1 MDKNTLSHYGWIV
14 VLILILSVLLA
25 LATPFGLF
33 VARGFEATYVAFTMG
48 DYEGLGNLIDEAGGN
63 EHTAVI
69 IPPPEVDGG
78 ETEPG
83 TGIDIERFYKMLP
96 VRLGKADM
104 YGEAFINS
112 NGEIDYDEV
121 LANVFY
127 DCFPADDFTA
137 ETVAVGEDEML
148 NIIRNKFIFSD
159 EQFENFKAQGTYMFS
174 SSYDYVKYQDGV
186 FTLTDPRRG
195 DAPDFKHD
203 LKGFVDDKAGTLKLY
218 YDYST
223 TGYNDGTE
231 STHQYYYEVVYKYSG
246 STNFDTLYNEGMGMY
261 YIIGTDENVIN
272 SLRAETISKVAT
284 LPVDMTPAE

>member
-33 VARGFEATYVAFTMG
+33 AARGFESTYVAFSLG
-48 DYEGLGNLIDEAGGN
+48 DYDGLGNAIDNAGGN
-63 EHTAVI
+63 
-69 IPPPEVDGG
+69 GG
-78 ETEPG
+78 NNKVETFE
-83 TGIDIERFYKMLP
+83 MQP

-104 YGEAFINS
+104 YGEAFINE

-137 ETVAVGEDEML
+137 ETVAVSEDEML
-148 NIIRNKFIFSD
+148 NIIRNKFIFSN
-159 EQFENFKAQGTYMFS
+159 EQFENFKKQGTYMFS
-174 SSYDYVKYQDGV
+174 GSYDYVNYQNGI

-195 DAPDFKHD
+195 DAADYKHE
-203 LKGFVDDKAGTLKLY
+203 LKGFVDDKSGTLKLY

-223 TGYNDGTE
+223 TGYNDGTD

-246 STNFDTLYNEGMGMY
+246 STEFGTKYNEGWGMY
-261 YIIGTDENVIN
+261 YITGTDENVIN

>member
-48 DYEGLGNLIDEAGGN
+48 DYDNLGNLIDEAGGN

-69 IPPPEVDGG
+69 IPPPVVDDGEVK
-78 ETEPG
+78 PG
-83 TGIDIERFYKMLP
+83 TGIDIERFYEMLP
-96 VRLGKADM
+96 VRAGKADM
-104 YGEAFINS
+104 YGEAFING
-112 NGEIDYDEV
+112 NGEIDYDEI

-127 DCFPADDFTA
+127 DCFPADYFEQTI
-137 ETVAVGEDEML
+137 TITEDEML

-174 SSYDYVKYQDGV
+174 SSYDYVNYQNGV

-195 DAPDFKHD
+195 DAADYKHD

-223 TGYNDGTE
+223 TGYNDGTDP
-231 STHQYYYEVVYKYSG
+231 THQYYYEVVYKYNG
-246 STNFDTLYNEGMGMY
+246 STEFGTKYNEGWGMY
-261 YIIGTDENVIN
+261 YITGTDENVIN
-272 SLRAETISKVAT
+272 SLRAETISKVAA